1 MTIVR
6 WWRQGAHMQEKGD
19 IDMADSGEY
28 SDSKRPIEDDDE
40 IVESDIDLDN
50 TDVVEPD
57 NHPPQKVMERVHW
70 VQPLPFSWYKG
81 FKHWLSTHVLWLQMG
96 DPAVEVTEEKRDAAQ
111 TEKSKAMDA
120 ISEGMPLA
128 FGISFSD
135 WDFSHSVCC
144 QVCLFS
150 R

>member
-1 MTIVR
+1 MEIVM
-6 WWRQGAHMQEKGD
+6 WWWQGAHMQEKGD

-70 VQPLPFSWYKG
+70 VQPLPFSWYRG
-81 FKHWLSTHVLWLQMG
+81 FIHWLSTHVLWL
-96 DPAVEVTEEKRDAAQ
+96 
-111 TEKSKAMDA
+111 
-120 ISEGMPLA
+120 
-128 FGISFSD
+128 
-135 WDFSHSVCC
+135 
-144 QVCLFS
+144 
-150 R
+150 